1 MVVVNLI
8 IILYFI
14 TTPCPDHCLIVC
26 LQFQEVLVWYVLRRE
41 QMLAFHLRNAIISI
55 FQKNVFKSVP
65 YPNISKTPR
74 SSEMWTSLN
83 NVVALDRQQ
92 PILSESMLEKIHD
105 RRTITKIQSATEGY
119 KRNLSL
125 HGSPWWTS
133 YCVGSIHWFVCGM
146 LVVLLLWCHSSQIQG
161 LCSTKSSSKTLEN
174 LPYLIYTNTQS
185 CFSVFHFVLLYIFP

>member
-1 MVVVNLI
+1 MYESTRVDRICQFFWWQKAPDQNFQYTYYIYTYNNSHNISAIVAI
-8 IILYFI
+8 IFLDFSLPSVA
-14 TTPCPDHCLIVC
+14 TNVESTV
-26 LQFQEVLVWYVLRRE
+26 RRE
-41 QMLAFHLRNAIISI
+41 RRMLAFHLRNAISI
-55 FQKNVFKSVP
+55 FQKNVFKLVSH
-65 YPNISKTPR
+65 PNISKTPR

-146 LVVLLLWCHSSQIQG
+146 LVVVVLLLVEWVQLDFCKV
-161 LCSTKSSSKTLEN
+161 LWMLSSK
-174 LPYLIYTNTQS
+174 
-185 CFSVFHFVLLYIFP
+185 

>member
-1 MVVVNLI
+1 MSLQITISNPNPSANTVKNSARRGITKGKNWFHTVRISLNTVFWLPQKTRYVRDACSRGSYYYFLFQYSLPRPLPDCVATISGSSMV
-8 IILYFI
+8 
-14 TTPCPDHCLIVC
+14 
-26 LQFQEVLVWYVLRRE
+26 RRE
-41 QMLAFHLRNAIISI
+41 QMLAFHLRNAISTI

-83 NVVALDRQQ
+83 NVVALDRQ

-146 LVVLLLWCHSSQIQG
+146 LV
-161 LCSTKSSSKTLEN
+161 
-174 LPYLIYTNTQS
+174 
-185 CFSVFHFVLLYIFP
+185 

>member
-1 MVVVNLI
+1 MLLNLPM
-8 IILYFI
+8 L
-14 TTPCPDHCLIVC
+14 DCLAAISGSV
-26 LQFQEVLVWYVLRRE
+26 VWYQHSSRE
-41 QMLAFHLRNAIISI
+41 QMLAIQYSLKKNGISI

-65 YPNISKTPR
+65 SPNISKTPR

-146 LVVLLLWCHSSQIQG
+146 LVVVVLLL
-161 LCSTKSSSKTLEN
+161 
-174 LPYLIYTNTQS
+174 
-185 CFSVFHFVLLYIFP
+185 VF